1 MANSLGRWLTWGVVG
16 GLCLAAL
23 TAAGTF
29 LVGGG
34 GATELRI
41 VGTTLALAGASGTGL
56 AASTQRERATWLRA
70 LGLGASAV
78 ALVLLLVLIWA
89 PLDGSRVAFE
99 AVWRGAGVAT
109 VLAVAAAHAA
119 LLLPR
124 RGGDRPVVVVVVR
137 LTLILIAFV
146 ALLLIGGILAE
157 DGPGEGIVRLVG
169 ALAVLGALGTLLVPI
184 LRRLRPPAGS
194 DDRETGD
201 GGDTPGVA
209 GRRSA

>member
-1 MANSLGRWLTWGVVG
+1 MATSLGRWLTWGLVG

-29 LVGGG
+29 LVGGV
-34 GATELRI
+34 GASEWRI
-41 VGTTLALAGASGTGL
+41 VATMLTLAGASGTGL
-56 AASTQRERATWLRA
+56 AASTQRERAAALGA

-78 ALVLLLVLIWA
+78 ALVLLLVLIWM
-89 PLDGSRVAFE
+89 PGDGAGVASE
-99 AVWRGAGVAT
+99 AVWRGAAVAV

-124 RGGDRPVVVVVVR
+124 RDGDRPIVVAVVR

-146 ALLLIGGILAE
+146 ALLLIGGILSE
-157 DGPGEGIVRLVG
+157 DGPGEGVVRLAG

-184 LRRLRPPAGS
+184 LRRLPPTAGS
-194 DDRETGD
+194 DDRETGN
-201 GGDTPGVA
+201 GGDTPDIA